1 MSPREYIEQ
10 QLEIWAHLPFHA
22 KWDQVEAHCE
32 SAGYHDVE
40 TQRALDDMYE
50 ADRCP
55 ARP

>member
-40 TQRALDDMYE
+40 TQRAFDDMYE